1 LEAMFG
7 VVLAGRSER
16 LYVGHSHR
24 FEFKLIAAAFRDCT
38 PAAAIKTVKPE
49 PDKPRRISANKPL
62 VLTKKL
68 TPTPE
73 LRRFARTLVS
83 CLLSYYAAKLATLP
97 ELFWAVITTLIVVT
111 QPSLNQALNT
121 GRDQIIGAVI
131 GGVVGVVGLF
141 AILHGAKPLIVFA
154 IALLPLAA
162 LAAWRPTL
170 RLACVTL
177 VVVVLVPASGMGSP
191 FARPIDRVLEIL
203 IGAGAAL
210 LVAFLMPNRAIN
222 AAHNRASDIVL
233 ALGELITL
241 TLRKP
246 EDADEAERL
255 HRRSAAAEQALDD
268 AITEAGREHII
279 VPVKRTRGDVV
290 DKVAPMLTR
299 LHRDALF
306 LGQAFTS
313 DPQFAGRLSAAN
325 RDALNVTADAFS
337 EAAETLAATLD
348 ADRSDQDEK
357 VRLARGS
364 FEKLRTASKNA
375 CESMEKYTVLA
386 FVLNLLVQDFGDLIA
401 TVEVLDKRA

>member
-1 LEAMFG
+1 M
-7 VVLAGRSER
+7 
-16 LYVGHSHR
+16 
-24 FEFKLIAAAFRDCT
+24 
-38 PAAAIKTVKPE
+38 
-49 PDKPRRISANKPL
+49 
-62 VLTKKL
+62 LTKKF

-83 CLLSYYAAKLATLP
+83 CLLSYYAAKLGTLP
-97 ELFWAVITTLIVVT
+97 ELYWAVITTLIVVT

-121 GRDQIIGAVI
+121 GRDQIIGAVT

-141 AILHGAKPLIVFA
+141 AILHGAHPLIVFA

-177 VVVVLVPASGMGSP
+177 VVVVLVPASGVGSP

-222 AAHNRASDIVL
+222 AAHNRASEIVL
-233 ALGELITL
+233 ALGELIAL

-246 EDADEAERL
+246 EDANEAERL

-279 VPVKRTRGDVV
+279 EPVKRTRGDVV

-306 LGQAFTS
+306 LGQAFTG
-313 DPQFAGRLSAAN
+313 DPQFAGRLSTAN
-325 RDALNVTADAFS
+325 RDALNVTADAFT
-337 EAAETLAATLD
+337 EAANTLAATLD
-348 ADRSDQDEK
+348 ADQSDQDDK

-364 FEKLRTASKNA
+364 FEKLRTVSKNA

-401 TVEVLDKRA
+401 TVEVLDKRG

>member
-1 LEAMFG
+1 
-7 VVLAGRSER
+7 
-16 LYVGHSHR
+16 
-24 FEFKLIAAAFRDCT
+24 
-38 PAAAIKTVKPE
+38 
-49 PDKPRRISANKPL
+49 

-97 ELFWAVITTLIVVT
+97 ELYWAVITTLIVVT

-131 GGVVGVVGLF
+131 GGVVGVAGLF
-141 AILHGAKPLIVFA
+141 AILHGTQPLIVFA
-154 IALLPLAA
+154 IAVVPLAA

-177 VVVVLVPASGMGSP
+177 VIVVLVPASGLGSP
-191 FARPIDRVLEIL
+191 FERPIDRVLEIL

-222 AAHNRASDIVL
+222 AAHNRASEIVL

-246 EDADEAERL
+246 EDANEAERL
-255 HRRSAAAEQALDD
+255 HRRSAAAEQALDE

-306 LGQAFTS
+306 LGQAFTG
-313 DPQFAGRLSAAN
+313 DPQLAGRLGAAN
-325 RDALNVTADAFS
+325 RDALSVTADAFT
-337 EAAETLAATLD
+337 EAAIALAATLD
-348 ADRSDQDEK
+348 ADQSHQDEK

-364 FEKLRTASKNA
+364 FELLRSASNDA

-401 TVEVLDKRA
+401 TVEVLDKR

>member
-1 LEAMFG
+1 
-7 VVLAGRSER
+7 
-16 LYVGHSHR
+16 
-24 FEFKLIAAAFRDCT
+24 
-38 PAAAIKTVKPE
+38 
-49 PDKPRRISANKPL
+49 

-68 TPTPE
+68 TSTPE

-97 ELFWAVITTLIVVT
+97 ELYWAVITTLIVVT

-141 AILHGAKPLIVFA
+141 AILRGAQPLIVFA

-177 VVVVLVPASGMGSP
+177 VVVVLVPASGLGSP
-191 FARPIDRVLEIL
+191 FERPIDRVLEIL

-222 AAHNRASDIVL
+222 TAHDRASEIVL

-246 EDADEAERL
+246 DDANEAERL
-255 HRRSAAAEQALDD
+255 HQRSAAAEKALDE
-268 AITEAGREHII
+268 AIIEAGREQII
-279 VPVKRTRGDVV
+279 VPVKRTRGNVI

-306 LGQAFTS
+306 LGQAFTG
-313 DPQFAGRLSAAN
+313 DPQLAGQLSAAN
-325 RDALNVTADAFS
+325 RDALNMTADAFTES
-337 EAAETLAATLD
+337 AKTLAATLD
-348 ADRSDQDEK
+348 ADQSHQDDN
-357 VRLARGS
+357 VRLARAS
-364 FEKLRTASKNA
+364 FERLRSASNNA
-375 CESMEKYTVLA
+375 CASMEKNTVLA

-401 TVEVLDKRA
+401 TVEVLDKRG

>member
-1 LEAMFG
+1 LH
-7 VVLAGRSER
+7 RS
-16 LYVGHSHR
+16 
-24 FEFKLIAAAFRDCT
+24 AAAGKT
-38 PAAAIKTVKPE
+38 AAKPE
-49 PDKPRRISANKPL
+49 PDNPDKNSANKPL
-62 VLTKKL
+62 VPTKKP
-68 TPTPE
+68 TSTPE

-83 CLLSYYAAKLATLP
+83 CLLSYYVAKLATLP
-97 ELFWAVITTLIVVT
+97 ELYWAVITTLIVVT

-131 GGVVGVVGLF
+131 GGLVGVVGLF
-141 AILHGAKPLIVFA
+141 AILHGAQPLIVFS

-177 VVVVLVPASGMGSP
+177 VVVVLVPASGLGSP

-222 AAHNRASDIVL
+222 TAHDRASEIVL
-233 ALGELITL
+233 ALGELIAL

-246 EDADEAERL
+246 DDANEAERL

-279 VPVKRTRGDVV
+279 VPVKRTRGDVI

-306 LGQAFTS
+306 LGQAFTG
-313 DPQFAGRLSAAN
+313 DPQLAGRLSAAN
-325 RDALNVTADAFS
+325 AGALKVTADAFT
-337 EAAETLAATLD
+337 EVAKTLAATLD
-348 ADRSDQDEK
+348 ADQSHQDDN
-357 VRLARGS
+357 VQLARAS
-364 FEKLRTASKNA
+364 FERLRAASNTA
-375 CESMEKYTVLA
+375 CESMEKNSVLA

-401 TVEVLDKRA
+401 TVEVLDKRG

>member
-1 LEAMFG
+1 M
-7 VVLAGRSER
+7 
-16 LYVGHSHR
+16 
-24 FEFKLIAAAFRDCT
+24 
-38 PAAAIKTVKPE
+38 
-49 PDKPRRISANKPL
+49 
-62 VLTKKL
+62 LTKKF
-68 TPTPE
+68 TSTPE

-83 CLLSYYAAKLATLP
+83 CLLSYYVAKLATVP
-97 ELFWAVITTLIVVT
+97 ELYWAVITTLVVVT

-131 GGVVGVVGLF
+131 GGVVGMVGLF
-141 AILHGAKPLIVFA
+141 AILQGVRPLIVFA
-154 IALLPLAA
+154 IAVLPLAA

-177 VVVVLVPASGMGSP
+177 VVVVLVPASGLGSP
-191 FARPIDRVLEIL
+191 YARPIDRLLEIL

-222 AAHNRASDIVL
+222 TAHDRASEIVL

-246 EDADEAERL
+246 DDANEAERL

-279 VPVKRTRGDVV
+279 VPVERTRGNVI

-299 LHRDALF
+299 LHRDTLF
-306 LGQAFTS
+306 LGQACTG
-313 DPQFAGRLSAAN
+313 DPQLAGRLSASN
-325 RDALNVTADAFS
+325 RDALNVTADAF
-337 EAAETLAATLD
+337 AESSKTLAATLD
-348 ADRSDQDEK
+348 ADQSHQDDN
-357 VRLARGS
+357 VRLARAS
-364 FEKLRTASKNA
+364 FERLRSASNNA
-375 CESMEKYTVLA
+375 CETMEKHTVLA

-401 TVEVLDKRA
+401 TVEVLDKRG

>member
-1 LEAMFG
+1 MGASP
-7 VVLAGRSER
+7 R
-16 LYVGHSHR
+16 
-24 FEFKLIAAAFRDCT
+24 AAASGFALKLTTTTGGNDQGFRS
-38 PAAAIKTVKPE
+38 AAVRKRTAQARARQTQRNSP
-49 PDKPRRISANKPL
+49 NKPL

-68 TPTPE
+68 TSAPE
-73 LRRFARTLVS
+73 LQRFARTLIS
-83 CLLSYYAAKLATLP
+83 CLLSYYVAKLATLP
-97 ELFWAVITTLIVVT
+97 ELYWAVITTLVVVT

-141 AILHGAKPLIVFA
+141 AILRGAQPLIVFA

-177 VVVVLVPASGMGSP
+177 VVVVLIPASGLGSP
-191 FARPIDRVLEIL
+191 YERPIDRVLEIL

-222 AAHNRASDIVL
+222 AAHDRASDIVL

-246 EDADEAERL
+246 DDANEAERL
-255 HRRSAAAEQALDD
+255 HRQSAAAEQALDD

-279 VPVKRTRGDVV
+279 VPVKRTRGNVI

-306 LGQAFTS
+306 LGQAFTG
-313 DPQFAGRLSAAN
+313 DPQLAGRLSAIN
-325 RDALNVTADAFS
+325 RDALKVTADAF
-337 EAAETLAATLD
+337 AELSKTLAAALD
-348 ADRSDQDEK
+348 ADQSHQDDN
-357 VRLARGS
+357 VRLARAS
-364 FEKLRTASKNA
+364 FERLRTASNNA
-375 CESMEKYTVLA
+375 CESMEKNTVLP

-401 TVEVLDKRA
+401 TVEVLDKRE

>member
-1 LEAMFG
+1 M
-7 VVLAGRSER
+7 
-16 LYVGHSHR
+16 
-24 FEFKLIAAAFRDCT
+24 
-38 PAAAIKTVKPE
+38 
-49 PDKPRRISANKPL
+49 
-62 VLTKKL
+62 LTKKF
-68 TPTPE
+68 TSTPE

-83 CLLSYYAAKLATLP
+83 CLLSYYVAKLATLP
-97 ELFWAVITTLIVVT
+97 ELYWAVITTLVVVT

-131 GGVVGVVGLF
+131 GGVVGMVGLF
-141 AILHGAKPLIVFA
+141 AILQGARPLIVFA

-177 VVVVLVPASGMGSP
+177 VVVMLVPASGLGSP
-191 FARPIDRVLEIL
+191 YARPIDRLLEIL

-222 AAHNRASDIVL
+222 TARDRASEIVL

-246 EDADEAERL
+246 DDANEAERL
-255 HRRSAAAEQALDD
+255 HQRSAAAEHALDD

-279 VPVKRTRGDVV
+279 VPVKRTRGDVI

-306 LGQAFTS
+306 LGKASTG
-313 DPQFAGRLSAAN
+313 DPELAGRLSAAN
-325 RDALNVTADAFS
+325 RDALNVTADAFT
-337 EAAETLAATLD
+337 EAAKTLAATLD
-348 ADRSDQDEK
+348 ADQSHQDEN
-357 VRLARGS
+357 VRLARAS
-364 FEKLRTASKNA
+364 FERLRTASIKACETMEKNA
-375 CESMEKYTVLA
+375 VLP

-401 TVEVLDKRA
+401 TVEVLDKRG

>member
-1 LEAMFG
+1 
-7 VVLAGRSER
+7 
-16 LYVGHSHR
+16 
-24 FEFKLIAAAFRDCT
+24 
-38 PAAAIKTVKPE
+38 
-49 PDKPRRISANKPL
+49 

-83 CLLSYYAAKLATLP
+83 CVLSYGVAKLATLP
-97 ELFWAVITTLIVVT
+97 ELYWAVITTLIVVT

-121 GRDQIIGAVI
+121 GRDQIIGAVT

-141 AILHGAKPLIVFA
+141 AIVRGAPPLIVFS

-177 VVVVLVPASGMGSP
+177 VVVVLIPASGMGSP
-191 FARPIDRVLEIL
+191 FERPIDRVLEIL
-203 IGAGAAL
+203 IGAGSAL

-222 AAHNRASDIVL
+222 TAHDRASEIVL

-241 TLRKP
+241 TLREP
-246 EDADEAERL
+246 DDADGAEHL
-255 HRRSAAAEQALDD
+255 HQRSAAAEKALDE

-306 LGQAFTS
+306 LGKACTG
-313 DPQFAGRLSAAN
+313 DPEWARRLSAVN
-325 RDALNVTADAFS
+325 RDALNVTADAFA
-337 EAAETLAATLD
+337 EAANTLAATLD
-348 ADRSDQDEK
+348 ADQKHQDEK
-357 VRLARGS
+357 VRLARAS
-364 FEKLRTASKNA
+364 FEKLRTASNNA
-375 CESMEKYTVLA
+375 CETIEKKTVLA

-401 TVEVLDKRA
+401 TVEVLDARE

>member
-1 LEAMFG
+1 
-7 VVLAGRSER
+7 
-16 LYVGHSHR
+16 
-24 FEFKLIAAAFRDCT
+24 
-38 PAAAIKTVKPE
+38 
-49 PDKPRRISANKPL
+49 

-68 TPTPE
+68 TSAPE
-73 LRRFARTLVS
+73 LRRFARALVS

-97 ELFWAVITTLIVVT
+97 ELYWAVITTLIVVT

-141 AILHGAKPLIVFA
+141 AILHGAQPLIVFA

-177 VVVVLVPASGMGSP
+177 VVVVLVPASGLGSP

-222 AAHNRASDIVL
+222 TAHERASEIVL

-246 EDADEAERL
+246 DDANEAERL

-279 VPVKRTRGDVV
+279 VPVKRTRGNVI

-306 LGQAFTS
+306 LGKAFTG
-313 DPQFAGRLSAAN
+313 DPQLAGQMSAAN
-325 RDALNVTADAFS
+325 RDALNVTADAFTES
-337 EAAETLAATLD
+337 AKTLAATLD
-348 ADRSDQDEK
+348 ADQSHQDENI
-357 VRLARGS
+357 RLARGS
-364 FEKLRTASKNA
+364 FERLRTASNNA
-375 CESMEKYTVLA
+375 CETMEKNAVLP
-386 FVLNLLVQDFGDLIA
+386 FVLNLLVQDLGDLIA
-401 TVEVLDKRA
+401 TVEVLDKRG

>member
-1 LEAMFG
+1 
-7 VVLAGRSER
+7 V
-16 LYVGHSHR
+16 
-24 FEFKLIAAAFRDCT
+24 
-38 PAAAIKTVKPE
+38 P
-49 PDKPRRISANKPL
+49 
-62 VLTKKL
+62 TKKP
-68 TPTPE
+68 TSTPE

-83 CLLSYYAAKLATLP
+83 CLLSYYVAKLATLP
-97 ELFWAVITTLIVVT
+97 ELYWAVITTLIVVT

-131 GGVVGVVGLF
+131 GGLVGVVGLF
-141 AILHGAKPLIVFA
+141 AILHGAQPLIVFS

-177 VVVVLVPASGMGSP
+177 VVVVLVPASGLGSP

-222 AAHNRASDIVL
+222 TAHDRASEIVL
-233 ALGELITL
+233 ALGELIAL

-246 EDADEAERL
+246 GDANEAERL
-255 HRRSAAAEQALDD
+255 HRRSAAAEKALDE

-279 VPVKRTRGDVV
+279 VPVKRTRGDVI

-306 LGQAFTS
+306 LGKACTG
-313 DPQFAGRLSAAN
+313 DARLAGGLSATD
-325 RDALNVTADAFS
+325 RDALDVTADAFT
-337 EAAETLAATLD
+337 EAAITLAATLD
-348 ADRSDQDEK
+348 ADQSHQDEK
-357 VRLARGS
+357 VRLARAS
-364 FEKLRTASKNA
+364 FEKLRTASNNA
-375 CESMEKYTVLA
+375 FKTMEKNTVAA

-401 TVEVLDKRA
+401 TVEVLDKRG

>member
-1 LEAMFG
+1 
-7 VVLAGRSER
+7 
-16 LYVGHSHR
+16 
-24 FEFKLIAAAFRDCT
+24 
-38 PAAAIKTVKPE
+38 
-49 PDKPRRISANKPL
+49 

-68 TPTPE
+68 TFTPE
-73 LRRFARTLVS
+73 LRRFARTIIS
-83 CLLSYYAAKLATLP
+83 CVLSYVVAKLATLP
-97 ELFWAVITTLIVVT
+97 ELYWAVITTLIVVT

-121 GRDQIIGAVI
+121 GRDQIIGAVT
-131 GGVVGVVGLF
+131 GGAAGVAGLF
-141 AILHGAKPLIVFA
+141 AILHGAQPLIVFA

-191 FARPIDRVLEIL
+191 FERPIDRVLEIL
-203 IGAGAAL
+203 IGGGSAL

-222 AAHNRASDIVL
+222 MAHDRASEIVL

-246 EDADEAERL
+246 DDADGAERL
-255 HRRSAAAEQALDD
+255 HQRSAAAEEALDA

-279 VPVKRTRGDVV
+279 LPVKRTRGNVV

-306 LGQAFTS
+306 LGKACTG
-313 DPQFAGRLSAAN
+313 DPELARRLSAAN
-325 RDALNVTADAFS
+325 RDTLNTTADAFAD
-337 EAAETLAATLD
+337 AAKTLAATLD
-348 ADRSDQDEK
+348 ADQSDQDEK
-357 VRLARGS
+357 VRLARAS
-364 FEKLRTASKNA
+364 FEKLRTASNNA
-375 CESMEKYTVLA
+375 CESVEKNTVLA

-401 TVEVLDKRA
+401 TVEVLDKPE

>member
-1 LEAMFG
+1 M
-7 VVLAGRSER
+7 
-16 LYVGHSHR
+16 
-24 FEFKLIAAAFRDCT
+24 
-38 PAAAIKTVKPE
+38 
-49 PDKPRRISANKPL
+49 
-62 VLTKKL
+62 LTKKL
-68 TPTPE
+68 TSAPE
-73 LRRFARTLVS
+73 LQRFARTLIS
-83 CLLSYYAAKLATLP
+83 CLLSYYVAKLATLP
-97 ELFWAVITTLIVVT
+97 ELYWAVITTLVVVT

-141 AILHGAKPLIVFA
+141 AILRGAQPLIVFA

-177 VVVVLVPASGMGSP
+177 VVVVLIPASGLGSP
-191 FARPIDRVLEIL
+191 YERPIDRVLEIL

-222 AAHNRASDIVL
+222 AAHDRASDIVL

-246 EDADEAERL
+246 DDANEAERL
-255 HRRSAAAEQALDD
+255 HRQSAAAEQALDD

-279 VPVKRTRGDVV
+279 VPVKRSRGNVI

-306 LGQAFTS
+306 LGQAFTG
-313 DPQFAGRLSAAN
+313 DPQLAGRLSAIN
-325 RDALNVTADAFS
+325 RDALKVTADAF
-337 EAAETLAATLD
+337 AELSKTLAAALD
-348 ADRSDQDEK
+348 ADQSHQDDN
-357 VRLARGS
+357 VRLARAS
-364 FEKLRTASKNA
+364 FERLRTASNNA
-375 CESMEKYTVLA
+375 CESMEKNTVLP

-401 TVEVLDKRA
+401 TVEVLDKRE